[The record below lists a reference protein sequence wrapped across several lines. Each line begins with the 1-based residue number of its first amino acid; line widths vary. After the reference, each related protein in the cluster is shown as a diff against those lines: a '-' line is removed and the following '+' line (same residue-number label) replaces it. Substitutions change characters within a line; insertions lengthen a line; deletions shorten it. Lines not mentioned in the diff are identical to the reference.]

1 MRINTNGIILRE
13 QNIGEKDRLV
23 TVLTRERGI
32 LKAFVRGANSLKD
45 KKHSATGLLCYS
57 DFSIFEGKDS
67 YIIDSAEP
75 VEVFFNLR
83 NDITKI
89 SLAQY
94 FCEISFEL
102 APEGENAEDFLRL
115 MLNCLHMLANNKK
128 PAEQLKAIFEL
139 RTASLAGY
147 MPNLV
152 ACDACGEFETKKMY
166 FDIEKGLLY
175 CENCV
180 EYATLF
186 EIDVSLVRS
195 LRHIVYA
202 PLEMLF
208 NFSLPDESLE
218 ELSFIT
224 ERYLLTHA
232 NRNFKTLEFY
242 KSIK

>member
-13 QNIGEKDRLV
+13 QNIGERDRLV
-23 TVLTRERGI
+23 TVLTREKGV

-75 VEVFFNLR
+75 LEVFFNLR
-83 NDITKI
+83 NDIVRL

-94 FCEISFEL
+94 FCEVSQEL
-102 APEGENAEDFLRL
+102 APEGENAESFLRVL
-115 MLNCLHMLANNKK
+115 LNCLHYLANGSL
-128 PAEQLKAIFEL
+128 PVEQLKAILEMRF
-139 RTASLAGY
+139 AALAGY
-147 MPNLV
+147 MPDLV

-186 EIDVSLVRS
+186 ELDRSIVRS
-195 LRHIVYA
+195 LRHIVFA
-202 PLEMLF
+202 PIEMLF
-208 NFSLPDESLE
+208 KFTLDEQGCE

-224 ERYLLTHA
+224 ERYLIVHTG
-232 NRNFKTLEFY
+232 RSFRTLDFY